1 MGSTV
6 KKATSAVTNAAKKTY
21 NVSDAIITGAGK
33 VGKAVVNDPNT
44 LAAVMVN
51 PTMAGSTVG
60 GTKAANETTKN
71 VMAANADI
79 PSDGGIPAVDPA
91 ATDPLDPATL
101 KKKQLLAGRA
111 GTILT
116 GDAAGTGTN
125 LGAAGARSTLLGL

>member
-6 KKATSAVTNAAKKTY
+6 KKATSAIGNDGTKLYKT
-21 NVSDAIITGAGK
+21 SDAIVTGAGR
-33 VGKAVVNDPNT
+33 VGKAVANDPST

-60 GTKAANETTKN
+60 GTKAATETTKQ
-71 VMAANADI
+71 VMAANTDM
-79 PSDGGIPAVDPA
+79 PSDGGIPSIDPA

-111 GTILT
+111 GTLLT
-116 GDAAGTGTN
+116 GGGTGTGTN
-125 LGAAGARSTLLGL
+125 LGASGGRSTLLGL